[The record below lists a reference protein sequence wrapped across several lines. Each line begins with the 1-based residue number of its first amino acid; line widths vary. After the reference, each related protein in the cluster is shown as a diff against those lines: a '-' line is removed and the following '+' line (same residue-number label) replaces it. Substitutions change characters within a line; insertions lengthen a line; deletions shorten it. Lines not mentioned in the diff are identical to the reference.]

1 MQLVLSYK
9 YQVLRFL
16 ILSYFFFILF
26 DGILRKWILP
36 SLSTSIMGIKQG
48 IAVLIVIFG
57 ILYIKKFS
65 IWEYSFAVIGVIV
78 YFTSIIVG
86 HGNHIVAL
94 YGCLP
99 YWFGLPVC
107 YIIGKTLLS
116 KDIILINKIII
127 ITSIIN
133 SILIIIQYILPSGHF
148 INYQGWNV
156 GDNINSISVSELA
169 GGYRPAGI
177 FMHNSQNTLFAL
189 LSISII
195 LYNVF
200 LKKQDYKNSYIYIAL
215 FLDLIACFCSSSRT
229 NIILHIALIF
239 YIIIIINPKYI
250 KQVIIIS
257 LFILPIGILMGNSDQ
272 GKKAINN
279 IESRFE
285 SAAEQQFKTKNIII
299 GTILDIYYRNIE
311 YNLDA
316 IISPKTLDGED
327 IPFWGYGQGM
337 STQIGGKI
345 LGLTKNMGFA
355 LAEWD
360 GLRIMAESGFLLG
373 WIIII
378 IRLGYTI
385 RFIPLLYKIKKRNI
399 SLPLIIYPSFF
410 ISFYLIITWG
420 NLFLANYAFFIGG
433 LFIAT
438 IENLKRVI
446 IRYNYKK

>member
-36 SLSTSIMGIKQG
+36 SLSTPIMGIKQG

-65 IWEYSFAVIGVIV
+65 IWEYSFAAIGVVV
-78 YFTSIIVG
+78 YFTSIIAG

-127 ITSIIN
+127 ITSILN
-133 SILIIIQYILPSGHF
+133 SILIIIQYILPPGHF
-148 INYQGWNV
+148 INYQGWDV
-156 GDNINSISVSELA
+156 GDSINSISVSELA

-177 FMHNSQNTLFAL
+177 FIHNSQNTLFTL

-200 LKKQDYKNSYIYIAL
+200 FKKQDYKQSYIYIAL

-229 NIILHIALIF
+229 NMILHIALIL
-239 YIIIIINPKYI
+239 YVIIIINPKYL
-250 KQVIIIS
+250 KQIIIIS
-257 LFILPIGILMGNSDQ
+257 LFILPLGILIGNSDH

-279 IESRFE
+279 IERRFE
-285 SAAEQQFKTKNIII
+285 SAAEQQFQTKNIII
-299 GTILDIYYRNIE
+299 GTALDIYYRNIG

-316 IISPKTLDGED
+316 IISPKTLDGNE

-337 STQIGGKI
+337 STQIGGRI
-345 LGLTKNMGFA
+345 LGLTKHMGFA

-378 IRLGYTI
+378 IRIGYAI

-410 ISFYLIITWG
+410 ISFYFITTWG

-433 LFIAT
+433 LFIAL
-438 IENLKRVI
+438 IENLKREI
-446 IRYNYKK
+446 IKHHKL